1 MSKFKT
7 VDGGQAYRSF
17 PGKLRVLEQEN
28 PFQYRVEVWL
38 LNGEVNQNGWQ
49 YKNLS
54 EHRSLFV
61 DTPILVAYPNP
72 DKVGD
77 GHNYKVKRDKRGNEY
92 ASFMD
97 AKAERIVGW
106 FKSDEDIKLVDKDN
120 VQWIVGEGT
129 IWSYY
134 AQELTAL
141 LTEQGARGMDV
152 SIETLVEDIRKEN
165 DVEVFDRYQIL
176 GTTILGLGVT
186 PAVAGAHIRTLSLAD
201 DLKDFKLKV
210 AAYQEEAAKNQEKG
224 NKSKM
229 AFNKAQLDA
238 MREKFHGY
246 VIVGNSEDGMSFGL
260 LSKKDNCLYEYTRQA
275 DDGDNII
282 ESRIKPVALNSEAV
296 MENGESIHVDV
307 LAGYDALVKE
317 LTDKASAAETAQK
330 QAEERANSA
339 EKEATELKRKEI
351 ARRRN
356 SVIAAI
362 NALVA
367 KYNEDAENP
376 ISDEEV
382 EDVKKDAEEDK
393 YSECENEKGEFCGDE
408 KACQVVKSK
417 IFDHES
423 KIRSDRKKAENSV
436 HSWLDSIRGNSTDNN
451 EGDGVDGLIARNC
464 K

>member
-1 MSKFKT
+1 
-7 VDGGQAYRSF
+7 
-17 PGKLRVLEQEN
+17 
-28 PFQYRVEVWL
+28 
-38 LNGEVNQNGWQ
+38 
-49 YKNLS
+49 
-54 EHRSLFV
+54 
-61 DTPILVAYPNP
+61 
-72 DKVGD
+72 
-77 GHNYKVKRDKRGNEY
+77 
-92 ASFMD
+92 
-97 AKAERIVGW
+97 
-106 FKSDEDIKLVDKDN
+106 
-120 VQWIVGEGT
+120 
-129 IWSYY
+129 
-134 AQELTAL
+134 
-141 LTEQGARGMDV
+141 
-152 SIETLVEDIRKEN
+152 
-165 DVEVFDRYQIL
+165 
-176 GTTILGLGVT
+176 
-186 PAVAGAHIRTLSLAD
+186 
-201 DLKDFKLKV
+201 
-210 AAYQEEAAKNQEKG
+210 
-224 NKSKM
+224 
-229 AFNKAQLDA
+229 
-238 MREKFHGY
+238 
-246 VIVGNSEDGMSFGL
+246 
-260 LSKKDNCLYEYTRQA
+260 
-275 DDGDNII
+275 
-282 ESRIKPVALNSEAV
+282 

-317 LTDKASAAETAQK
+317 LTAKAAAAETAQK

>member
-1 MSKFKT
+1 
-7 VDGGQAYRSF
+7 
-17 PGKLRVLEQEN
+17 
-28 PFQYRVEVWL
+28 
-38 LNGEVNQNGWQ
+38 
-49 YKNLS
+49 
-54 EHRSLFV
+54 
-61 DTPILVAYPNP
+61 
-72 DKVGD
+72 
-77 GHNYKVKRDKRGNEY
+77 
-92 ASFMD
+92 
-97 AKAERIVGW
+97 
-106 FKSDEDIKLVDKDN
+106 
-120 VQWIVGEGT
+120 
-129 IWSYY
+129 
-134 AQELTAL
+134 
-141 LTEQGARGMDV
+141 
-152 SIETLVEDIRKEN
+152 
-165 DVEVFDRYQIL
+165 
-176 GTTILGLGVT
+176 
-186 PAVAGAHIRTLSLAD
+186 
-201 DLKDFKLKV
+201 
-210 AAYQEEAAKNQEKG
+210 
-224 NKSKM
+224 
-229 AFNKAQLDA
+229 
-238 MREKFHGY
+238 
-246 VIVGNSEDGMSFGL
+246 MSFGL

-282 ESRIKPVALNSEAV
+282 ESRIKPIALNSEAV

-307 LAGYDALVKE
+307 LAGCDALIKE
-317 LTDKASAAETAQK
+317 LTAKASAAETART

-339 EKEATELKRKEI
+339 ENEAAELKRKEI

-393 YSECENEKGEFCGDE
+393 YSECENEKGEFCGEE

-423 KIRSDRKKAENSV
+423 KIRFDRKKAENSV